1 MTAGQRAEL
10 LKRVTPDGMKKKL
23 SFKDCE
29 KIAEDLNLTLEQV
42 GSFGKSLA
50 FWYSKYCFI
59 GYKSLLPKCSEYA
72 ELNT

>member
-10 LKRVTPDGMKKKL
+10 LERVTKDGTKKKL

-42 GSFGKSLA
+42 GSFG
-50 FWYSKYCFI
+50 
-59 GYKSLLPKCSEYA
+59 
-72 ELNT
+72 